1 MFPSIVPY
9 VAMFDCVFPM
19 KTSIWSGDSPG
30 SDPGRDCTVAR
41 GVNTNQGPWMRRREK
56 KSAAGYGSRFG
67 TITIII
73 TIITII
79 IQNKQ
84 LPSGYLT

>member
-1 MFPSIVPY
+1 MLPCLIVFFPWKRPFGLEIPQEVIREEIAQWHAVSIQTKVPE
-9 VAMFDCVFPM
+9 
-19 KTSIWSGDSPG
+19 WGD
-30 SDPGRDCTVAR
+30 V
-41 GVNTNQGPWMRRREK
+41 K